1 MFGAVTPTAGPHRRL
16 SPPPPPPRSIRRM
29 SHWPPAGDGGAGG
42 PRRDGAPATRVV
54 HAGLPEPTQGTPFL
68 PGPTFAAP
76 YHLAGPSD
84 ASPFGYGRDA
94 NRTWSAYEAALGELE
109 LGEAVLFGSGLA
121 AVAAVLL
128 PMVAPGDVVVVPG
141 DGYPAIRQL
150 ALEHLRPRGIEVRV
164 VATDADA
171 ITAALPGAT
180 LVWIETPSTPGL
192 AVLDVEAL
200 AAAAHAEGALLAVD
214 NTLATPLLQRPLQV
228 GADLS
233 VASASKG
240 LTGHS
245 DLVLGLVVAAD
256 PALAAQTRAWRHLT
270 GAIAGPLEAW
280 LAHRSLATLDV
291 RHERQCANAMAIA
304 RALSERDDVHD
315 VRYPGLPG
323 DPGHALAAR
332 IFGGVR
338 CGSVRCFDLR
348 TEARA
353 QAFLAAAILIAE
365 ATSFG
370 GVHSSA
376 ERRLRWDMDDV
387 SPGFIRFSAGIEDP
401 DDLVADVCTALEATA
416 DVA

>member
-1 MFGAVTPTAGPHRRL
+1 MGQ
-16 SPPPPPPRSIRRM
+16 SPPPGDSGAQRPR
-29 SHWPPAGDGGAGG
+29 
-42 PRRDGAPATRVV
+42 GAPARATRVV
-54 HAGLPEPTQGTPFL
+54 HAGLPAAAQGTPFL

-76 YHLAGPSD
+76 YHLSGPSD
-84 ASPFGYGRDA
+84 ASPYGYGRDA
-94 NRTWSAYEAALGELE
+94 NPTWSAYEAALGELE

-128 PMVAPGDVVVVPG
+128 PMVVPGDVVVVPG
-141 DGYPAIRQL
+141 DGYPAIREL
-150 ALEHLRPRGIEVRV
+150 ALEQLRPRGIEVRV

-171 ITAALPGAT
+171 ITAAMPGAT
-180 LVWIETPSTPGL
+180 LVWIETPSNPGL

-245 DLVLGLVVAAD
+245 DLVLGVVVAAD
-256 PALAAQTRAWRHLT
+256 PALAAQMRAWRNLT
-270 GAIAGPLEAW
+270 GAIAGPFEAW

-291 RHERQCANAMAIA
+291 RHERQCANALAIA
-304 RALSERDDVHD
+304 SALSERDDVHD

-332 IFGGVR
+332 LFGGVR
-338 CGSVRCFDLR
+338 FGSVLCFDLG

-353 QAFLAAAILIAE
+353 QAFLAAATLIAE

-387 SPGFIRFSAGIEDP
+387 SPGFIRMSAGIEAAG
-401 DDLVADVCTALEATA
+401 DLVADVGAALDAA
-416 DVA
+416 AA

>member
-1 MFGAVTPTAGPHRRL
+1 V
-16 SPPPPPPRSIRRM
+16 
-29 SHWPPAGDGGAGG
+29 
-42 PRRDGAPATRVV
+42 
-54 HAGLPEPTQGTPFL
+54 
-68 PGPTFAAP
+68 
-76 YHLAGPSD
+76 
-84 ASPFGYGRDA
+84 
-94 NRTWSAYEAALGELE
+94 
-109 LGEAVLFGSGLA
+109 
-121 AVAAVLL
+121 
-128 PMVAPGDVVVVPG
+128 PGDVVVVPG
-141 DGYPAIRQL
+141 DGYPAIREL
-150 ALEHLRPRGIEVRV
+150 ALEQLRPRGIEVRV

-171 ITAALPGAT
+171 ITAVLPGAT
-180 LVWIETPSTPGL
+180 LVWIETPSNPGL

-245 DLVLGLVVAAD
+245 DLVLGVVVAAD
-256 PALAAQTRAWRHLT
+256 PALAAQMRAWRNLT
-270 GAIAGPLEAW
+270 GAIAGPFEAW

-291 RHERQCANAMAIA
+291 RHERQCANALAIA
-304 RALSERDDVHD
+304 CALSERDDVHD

-332 IFGGVR
+332 LFGGVR
-338 CGSVRCFDLR
+338 FGSVLCFDLG

-353 QAFLAAAILIAE
+353 QAFLAAATLIAE

-376 ERRLRWDMDDV
+376 ERRLRWDMVDV
-387 SPGFIRFSAGIEDP
+387 SPGFIRMSAGIEAAG
-401 DDLVADVCTALEATA
+401 DLVADVGAALDAA
-416 DVA
+416 AA